1 MLKTLRNRLLAAE
14 IISRMSSV
22 VSPIV
27 IVSIVSE
34 SGIEV
39 SGLEVEIADK
49 LEYLEEDQSTVSV
62 GVILMELTL

>member
-1 MLKTLRNRLLAAE
+1 MLKTLRNLLLAAR
-14 IISRMSSV
+14 IISRISSV
-22 VSPIV
+22 VSPMV

-34 SGIEV
+34 SGIEI

-49 LEYLEEDQSTVSV
+49 LEHLEEDQSTVSV